1 MMKIPVTRLFG
12 PDPDPIEL
20 ECAVAPAGDLRERY
34 PNGVTLTAE
43 ISHIS
48 HGVLV
53 EGTIK
58 GRERETC
65 ARCLEEFSRDV
76 CVEVAEAYSEDVP
89 EVDAL
94 ISDVAPLVNREI
106 DVDELV
112 SQLLVVDE
120 PIAAVCDPR
129 CRGICHICGGNRNV
143 RACACTDATIDP
155 RLAGLA
161 RLLEER
167 GTD

>member
-1 MMKIPVTRLFG
+1 MKIPVTRLFG
-12 PDPDPIEL
+12 ADADPIEL
-20 ECAVAPAGDLRERY
+20 DCGVAPAGDLEERY
-34 PNGVTLTAE
+34 PHGVNLKGE
-43 ISHIS
+43 IRRIS
-48 HGVLV
+48 HGVFI
-53 EGTIK
+53 EGTIE
-58 GRERETC
+58 GRESETC
-65 ARCLEEFSRDV
+65 ARCLEAFSRDV
-76 CVEVAEAYSEDVP
+76 CVQVAEAYSEDVP
-89 EVDAL
+89 ERDAL

-112 SQLLVVDE
+112 NQLLAVDE

-129 CRGICHICGGNRNV
+129 CKGICPTCGGNRNV
-143 RACACTDATIDP
+143 QSCSHAEATIDP